1 MLHRGIKF
9 VHAAVL
15 AFSAV
20 LAFLF
25 VRGLDEDGVLGN
37 SALIWVFDSDDS
49 TSGAQVAQAI
59 ASFSADHGV
68 TVAREVPDMRD
79 PDGHRHLYLA
89 PGDRQSGAG
98 SWLDEGYPA
107 FSRNYTTDV
116 HPIAEIGQRD
126 PRGEYYVFGAPAAA
140 DALVAEFADLGLR
153 AGVTH
158 PLSYTTLAAAY
169 TGGVL
174 WGSFWVVALA
184 AVTMTGASVLLSAKA
199 YGILRLQGMSFGG
212 LLVRD
217 LRQLAVSWSVAVG
230 AVAAVT
236 LAFLG
241 FYNGLAWLGMFAT
254 VAGGLA
260 GLFILLVLAAH
271 AAVLALT
278 FKVDVLR
285 ALKGELPARAATIS
299 VYLVRIPALLLA
311 LSIATDVAAAGQDV
325 LARQESRTAYADAGD
340 AVTIRLNGS
349 LPSETDQVIKEVGPW
364 LRRADREGKVIL
376 AGRRDLQSIAQ
387 SAQLPPGEVLVVNE
401 TFLAKQPVLDPT
413 GRRYTPVAQDGKSP
427 ETHPVRLI
435 IPESL
440 SRQAATITAAI
451 PEVLA
456 SGFDRHTQLET
467 LPAKSG
473 QHVFA
478 YNPGNQVYNAAHSPK
493 EDRSLVRDPVV
504 VVVPNGSK
512 FLSDDGYTAF
522 ATQEGVVFPD
532 PDDVLGAIAANKGN
546 KGNKLQTYVTAV
558 RPVGQNSA
566 LKLRDAVNEFRV
578 QLFNLILAVIVL
590 LIAGVGVCIIYSRK
604 NAQAIFVQHISGWR
618 YTVTHRFIL
627 SLELALAVLL
637 ATRVPFETWSRNQQL
652 EKLAAAGTPL
662 PHPLVH
668 LTELDLSVIAGLVA
682 VEFGAVL
689 LALAVFHGRIVREG
703 ATEA

>member
-9 VHAAVL
+9 VHAALL

-49 TSGAQVAQAI
+49 VSGAQVAQAI
-59 ASFSADHGV
+59 ASFSVDHGV
-68 TVAREVPDMRD
+68 AVAREVPDMRD

-89 PGDRQSGAG
+89 PGNRQSGAG
-98 SWLDEGYPA
+98 SWLDQGYPA

-126 PRGEYYVFGAPAAA
+126 PRGEYYVFGSPAAA
-140 DALVAEFADLGLR
+140 DALVAKLADLGLR

-158 PLSYTTLAAAY
+158 PLSYTTLAVAF

-174 WGSFWVVALA
+174 GWSFWVVAIA

-199 YGILRLQGMSFGG
+199 YGVLRLQGMSFAD

-217 LRQLAVSWSVAVG
+217 LRQLAASWSIAAC
-230 AVAAVT
+230 AVAAGT
-236 LAFLG
+236 LTFLG

-254 VAGGLA
+254 LAAGLA

-278 FKVDVLR
+278 FKVDELR
-285 ALKGELPARAATIS
+285 ALKGELPARAASIS
-299 VYLVRIPALLLA
+299 VYLVRVPALLLA
-311 LSIATDVAAAGQDV
+311 LSIAMDVATAGQDV
-325 LARQESRTAYADAGD
+325 LVRQESQKVYAEAGD

-364 LRRADREGKVIL
+364 LRRADGEGQIIL
-376 AGRRDLQSIAQ
+376 AGRRDLQSLAQ
-387 SAQLPPGEVLVVNE
+387 DSQLPPGEVLVVNDA
-401 TFLAKQPVLDPT
+401 FLAKQSVLAPT
-413 GRRYTPVAQDGKSP
+413 GRRYTPVAQDGKAP
-427 ETHPVRLI
+427 DTHPVRLI

-440 SRQAATITAAI
+440 SRQTAAITAAI
-451 PEVLA
+451 PEVL
-456 SGFDRHTQLET
+456 SSSFNRHTQLET

-473 QHVFA
+473 QRIFA
-478 YNPGNQVYNAAHSPK
+478 YNPGNQVYNAARSPK
-493 EDRSLVRDPVV
+493 EDRSLVRDPVL

-532 PDDVLGAIAANKGN
+532 PDDVLSAIKANGA
-546 KGNKLQTYVTAV
+546 NKLQTYVTAM

-578 QLFNLILAVIVL
+578 QLFNLLLAVTVL

-604 NAQAIFVQHISGWR
+604 NAQAIFVRHISGWR

-627 SLELALAVLL
+627 SVEVALAVLL
-637 ATRVPFETWSRNQQL
+637 ATRVPFETWLQNQEL

-668 LTELDLSVIAGLVA
+668 LTELDLSIIAGLVA

>member
-49 TSGAQVAQAI
+49 VSGAQVARTI
-59 ASFSADHGV
+59 ASFSADHRV

-89 PGDRQSGAG
+89 PGNRQSGAG
-98 SWLDEGYPA
+98 SWLDKGYPE
-107 FSRNYTTDV
+107 FSRHYTTDV

-126 PRGEYYVFGAPAAA
+126 PRGEYYVFGSPAAA
-140 DALVAEFADLGLR
+140 DELVAELADLGLR

-158 PLSYTTLAAAY
+158 PLSYTTLAVAF

-174 WGSFWVVALA
+174 GWSFWVVALA

-199 YGILRLQGMSFGG
+199 YGVLRLQGMSFAD

-217 LRQLAVSWSVAVG
+217 LRQLAASWSAAAG
-230 AVAAVT
+230 AVAAGT

-241 FYNGLAWLGMFAT
+241 FYNGLAWLGMFAGM
-254 VAGGLA
+254 AAGLA

-278 FKVDVLR
+278 FKVDELR
-285 ALKGELPARAATIS
+285 ALKGELPARAASIS

-311 LSIATDVAAAGQDV
+311 LGIAMDVATAGQDV
-325 LARQESRTAYADAGD
+325 QVRQENRKVYAEAGD

-376 AGRRDLQSIAQ
+376 AGRRDLQSLAQ
-387 SAQLPPGEVLVVNE
+387 DSHLPPGEVLVVNDA
-401 TFLAKQPVLDPT
+401 FLAKQPVLNPR
-413 GRRYTPVAQDGKSP
+413 GRRYTPVSQDGKAP
-427 ETHPVRLI
+427 DTHPVRLI

-440 SRQAATITAAI
+440 GRQTAAIAAAI
-451 PEVLA
+451 PEVL
-456 SGFDRHTQLET
+456 SSKFNRRTQLET

-473 QHVFA
+473 QRIFA
-478 YNPGNQVYNAAHSPK
+478 YNPGNQVYNAAHNPK
-493 EDRSLVRDPVV
+493 EDRSLVRDPVL
-504 VVVPNGSK
+504 VVVPNGST

-532 PDDVLGAIAANKGN
+532 PADVLGAIKADGA
-546 KGNKLQTYVTAV
+546 NKLQTYVTAM

-578 QLFNLILAVIVL
+578 QLFNLLLAVAVL

-604 NAQAIFVQHISGWR
+604 NAQAIFVRHISGWR
-618 YTVTHRFIL
+618 YTLTHRFVL
-627 SLELALAVLL
+627 SVEVALAVLL
-637 ATRVPFETWSRNQQL
+637 ATRVPFETWLQNKEL

-662 PHPLVH
+662 PRPLAH
-668 LTELDLSVIAGLVA
+668 LTELDLSIIAGLVA

-689 LALAVFHGRIVREG
+689 IALAIFHGRIVKEG

>member
-25 VRGLDEDGVLGN
+25 VRGLDEDGALGN

-49 TSGAQVAQAI
+49 VSGAQVAQAI

-89 PGDRQSGAG
+89 PGNRQSGAG
-98 SWLDEGYPA
+98 SWLKKGYPA

-126 PRGEYYVFGAPAAA
+126 PRGEYYVFGSPAAA

-153 AGVTH
+153 ASVTH
-158 PLSYTTLAAAY
+158 PLSYTTLAVAY

-174 WGSFWVVALA
+174 AWSFWVVALA

-199 YGILRLQGMSFGG
+199 YGVLRLQGMSFAD

-217 LRQLAVSWSVAVG
+217 LKQLAVSWSVGAG
-230 AVAAVT
+230 AVAAGT

-254 VAGGLA
+254 VAAGLA
-260 GLFILLVLAAH
+260 GLFILLALAAH

-285 ALKGELPARAATIS
+285 ALKGELPARAASVS

-311 LSIATDVAAAGQDV
+311 LSIAMDVAAAGQDV
-325 LARQESRTAYADAGD
+325 LVRQESRHAYAEAGD

-364 LRRADREGKVIL
+364 LRRADGDGEVIL
-376 AGRRDLQSIAQ
+376 AGRRDLQSLAQ
-387 SAQLPPGEVLVVNE
+387 DSQLPPGEVLVVNE
-401 TFLAKQPVLDPT
+401 TFLAKQPVLDPA
-413 GRRYTPVAQDGKSP
+413 GRRYTPVAQDGKAP
-427 ETHPVRLI
+427 EVHPVRLI

-440 SRQAATITAAI
+440 SRHAAAITAAI
-451 PEVLA
+451 PEVL
-456 SGFDRHTQLET
+456 SSSFNWHTHLEK
-467 LPAKSG
+467 LQAKSG
-473 QHVFA
+473 QRIFT

-493 EDRSLVRDPVV
+493 EDRSLVHDPVL

-512 FLSDDGYTAF
+512 FLSNDGYTAF
-522 ATQEGVVFPD
+522 ASQEGVVFPN
-532 PDDVLGAIAANKGN
+532 PDDVLNAIQANKTS
-546 KGNKLQTYVTAV
+546 KLQTYVTAV
-558 RPVGQNSA
+558 RPVGLNSA
-566 LKLRDAVNEFRV
+566 LKLRDALNEFRV
-578 QLFNLILAVIVL
+578 QLFNLMLAVAVL
-590 LIAGVGVCIIYSRK
+590 LIVGVGVCIIYSRK

-618 YTVTHRFIL
+618 YAVAHRFIL
-627 SLELALAVLL
+627 SIEVAIAVLL
-637 ATRVPFETWSRNQQL
+637 ATRVPFETWLQNRDL
-652 EKLAAAGTPL
+652 EKVAASGAPL

-668 LTELDLSVIAGLVA
+668 LTELDLTIIAGLVS

>member
-9 VHAAVL
+9 VHVAVL

-37 SALIWVFDSDDS
+37 SALVWVFDSDDS
-49 TSGAQVAQAI
+49 VSGAQVAQAI
-59 ASFSADHGV
+59 ASFSDDRGV

-79 PDGHRHLYLA
+79 PDSHRHLYLA
-89 PGDRQSGAG
+89 PDNRQSGAG
-98 SWLDEGYPA
+98 AWLDEGYPA

-126 PRGEYYVFGAPAAA
+126 PRGQYYVFGSPAAA
-140 DALVAEFADLGLR
+140 DALVAELTDLGLR
-153 AGVTH
+153 ASVSH

-174 WGSFWVVALA
+174 YWSFWVVALA
-184 AVTMTGASVLLSAKA
+184 AVTMTGASVLLSTKA
-199 YGILRLQGMSFGG
+199 YGVLRLQGLSFAD

-217 LRQLAVSWSVAVG
+217 LRQLAVSWSVAAG
-230 AVAAVT
+230 AVAAGT

-241 FYNGLAWLGMFAT
+241 FYNGLAWLGLFAT
-254 VAGGLA
+254 VAAGLA
-260 GLFILLVLAAH
+260 GLFVLLVLAAH

-285 ALKGELPARAATIS
+285 ALKGELPARAASIS

-311 LSIATDVAAAGQDV
+311 LGIAMDVAAAGQDV
-325 LARQESRTAYADAGD
+325 LARQESREAYAEAGD

-349 LPSETDQVIKEVGPW
+349 LPSEMDQVIKEVGPW
-364 LRRADREGKVIL
+364 LRRADGEGKIIL
-376 AGRRDLQSIAQ
+376 AGRRDLQSLAPD
-387 SAQLPPGEVLVVNE
+387 SQLPPGEVLVVNE
-401 TFLAKQPVLDPT
+401 TFLAEQRVLNPT
-413 GRRYTPVAQDGKSP
+413 GRRYTPVAQDGKAP

-435 IPESL
+435 VPESL
-440 SRQAATITAAI
+440 GRQTAAITAAI

-456 SGFDRHTQLET
+456 SSFDRHTQLET
-467 LPAKSG
+467 LQAKNG
-473 QHVFA
+473 QRVFA

-493 EDRSLVRDPVV
+493 EDRSLVRDPVL

-532 PDDVLGAIAANKGN
+532 PDDVLSAIETNG
-546 KGNKLQTYVTAV
+546 LQTYVTAV

-566 LKLRDAVNEFRV
+566 LKLRDAVNELRV
-578 QLFNLILAVIVL
+578 QLFNFLLAVTVL

-618 YTVTHRFIL
+618 YTATHRFIL
-627 SLELALAVLL
+627 SVEVALAVLL
-637 ATRVPFETWSRNQQL
+637 ATRMPFETWLQNQEL
-652 EKLAAAGTPL
+652 EKLAAAGVPL

-668 LTELDLSVIAGLVA
+668 LTELDLSIIAVLVA

-689 LALAVFHGRIVREG
+689 LALAAFHGRIVREG

>member
-49 TSGAQVAQAI
+49 ASGAQVAQAI

-89 PGDRQSGAG
+89 PGNRQSGAG
-98 SWLDEGYPA
+98 SWLDQGYPA

-126 PRGEYYVFGAPAAA
+126 PRGEYYVFGSPAAA
-140 DALVAEFADLGLR
+140 DALVAKLADLGLR

-158 PLSYTTLAAAY
+158 PLSYTTLAVAF

-174 WGSFWVVALA
+174 GWSFWVVALA

-199 YGILRLQGMSFGG
+199 YGVLRLQGMSFTD

-217 LRQLAVSWSVAVG
+217 LRQLAASWSVAAC
-230 AVAAVT
+230 AVAAGT

-254 VAGGLA
+254 ITVGLA
-260 GLFILLVLAAH
+260 GLFTLLVLAAH

-278 FKVDVLR
+278 FKVDELR
-285 ALKGELPARAATIS
+285 ALKGELPARAASIS

-311 LSIATDVAAAGQDV
+311 LSIAMDVATAGQDV
-325 LARQESRTAYADAGD
+325 LVRQESRKVYAEAGD

-364 LRRADREGKVIL
+364 LRRADREGKIIL
-376 AGRRDLQSIAQ
+376 AGRRDLQSLAQ
-387 SAQLPPGEVLVVNE
+387 HSQLPPGEVLFVNDA
-401 TFLAKQPVLDPT
+401 FLAKQSVLDPT
-413 GRRYTPVAQDGKSP
+413 GRRYTPVAQDGKAP
-427 ETHPVRLI
+427 DTHPVRLI

-440 SRQAATITAAI
+440 SRQTAAIAAAI
-451 PEVLA
+451 PEVL
-456 SGFDRHTQLET
+456 SSSFNRRTQLET

-473 QHVFA
+473 QRIFA

-493 EDRSLVRDPVV
+493 EDRSLVRDPVL
-504 VVVPNGSK
+504 VVVPNGST

-532 PDDVLGAIAANKGN
+532 PDDVLNAIKGN
-546 KGNKLQTYVTAV
+546 SANKLQTYVTAM

-566 LKLRDAVNEFRV
+566 LKLRDAVNDFRV
-578 QLFNLILAVIVL
+578 QLFNLLLAVTVL

-604 NAQAIFVQHISGWR
+604 NAQTIFVRHISGWR
-618 YTVTHRFIL
+618 YAVTHRFIL
-627 SLELALAVLL
+627 SIEVALAVLL
-637 ATRVPFETWSRNQQL
+637 ATRVPLETWSQNQEL

-668 LTELDLSVIAGLVA
+668 LTELDLSIIAGLVA
-682 VEFGAVL
+682 VEFSAVL